1 MGHRS
6 FFNHM
11 QNKKR
16 MHSYIL
22 CIILLLCIAS
32 CPEEGVHK
40 MSTYSFCNE
49 RQQQNRQDV
58 PIELFFV
65 VHRLQGQ
72 VLRTSNTERRAE
84 VKKIILLRVM
94 KKYSKYLLECDNH
107 QILLNIEQQPMKSQ
121 EHSHHS
127 FSSVAMTPYHI
138 PP

>member
-1 MGHRS
+1 
-6 FFNHM
+6 
-11 QNKKR
+11 
-16 MHSYIL
+16 
-22 CIILLLCIAS
+22 
-32 CPEEGVHK
+32 

-94 KKYSKYLLECDNH
+94 KKYSKYLLECYNH
-107 QILLNIEQQPMKSQ
+107 QILLNIEQQPMKYYPS
-121 EHSHHS
+121 
-127 FSSVAMTPYHI
+127 TI
-138 PP
+138 P